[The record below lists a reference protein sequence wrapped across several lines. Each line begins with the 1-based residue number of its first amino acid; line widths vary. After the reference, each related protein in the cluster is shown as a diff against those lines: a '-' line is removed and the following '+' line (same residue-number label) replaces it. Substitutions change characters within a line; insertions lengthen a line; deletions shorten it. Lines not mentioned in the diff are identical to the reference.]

1 VHTRSTNVRKI
12 GTAAAAVTGAAAL
25 VLLSGAPGVAATPVA
40 QASATAVS
48 LTVGGQP
55 ADSGTFRVQNDG
67 TSQSAT
73 GSNSPAVTALGGQ
86 SLVKAGT
93 LAQDATTRVTDGRG
107 YSQACAGLAGQG
119 ATVAAVG
126 DSGTC
131 LSPGQAVT
139 IGAGSIDLSRLQ
151 IVSSSL
157 FQGVDAQLQGQLA
170 PLVQPLTSALQTGL
184 TQAVGQLGLAVNL
197 DLGAVQSS
205 CTAGPGTAD
214 GTARLA
220 GARAYVQVG
229 GQQVD
234 LVNLPADPA
243 PNTKVVGDLGDV
255 AALVENAVR
264 TQLTTVLGNLPGGIA
279 LPIGVDQTAVLN
291 NALGSLGEQL
301 KPLQDNV
308 LDITLNQQTRP
319 AADQIEVTALDVALL
334 PVAQQ
339 QFGVTAFDLEVGT
352 SVCGPSGEVAAEAP
366 AAPAATPS
374 PTPTRTPQ
382 APPKVPT
389 SVPAGLASADEPAS
403 SHWGGLLAI
412 AGLAV
417 AGVGAVGSAVRSAT
431 SRS

>member
-1 VHTRSTNVRKI
+1 MKRVGTT
-12 GTAAAAVTGAAAL
+12 TAAVAGAAAL

-40 QASATAVS
+40 QASATALS
-48 LTVGGQP
+48 LTLGGQP
-55 ADSGTFRVQNDG
+55 ADSGTYRVQNDG

-73 GSNSPAVTALGGQ
+73 GSNAPALTALGGQ
-86 SLVKAGT
+86 SLIKAGT

-126 DSGTC
+126 DGATC

-139 IGAGSIDLSRLQ
+139 INAGNIDLSRLQ
-151 IVSSSL
+151 IVSSGL
-157 FQGVDAQLQGQLA
+157 LQGFDQQTQTALQ
-170 PLVQPLTSALQTGL
+170 PLLQPLTSALQTGL
-184 TQAVGQLGLAVNL
+184 TQALSQLGLAVNL

-220 GARAYVQVG
+220 GARAFVQVG

-243 PNTKVVGDLGDV
+243 PNTHVVGALGDV
-255 AALVENAVR
+255 AALIENAVR
-264 TQLTTVLGNLPGGIA
+264 TQLTTVLGNLPGGLA

-291 NALGSLGEQL
+291 NALSTLGQQL
-301 KPLQDNV
+301 QPLQDNV
-308 LDITLNQQTRP
+308 IDVTLNKQTRP
-319 AADQIEVTALDVALL
+319 AADQIEVTALDVAVL

-339 QFGVTAFDLEVGT
+339 QFGVTAFDLKIGT
-352 SVCGPSGEVAAEAP
+352 SACGPSGEVAFEAP

-389 SVPAGLASADEPAS
+389 SVPAGLASADQPAS
-403 SHWGGLLAI
+403 SHWGGLLAV
-412 AGLAV
+412 AGLLV
-417 AGVGAVGSAVRSAT
+417 AGIGAVGSVVRSAT
-431 SRS
+431 SKG

>member
-1 VHTRSTNVRKI
+1 
-12 GTAAAAVTGAAAL
+12 

-40 QASATAVS
+40 QASASALS

-55 ADSGTFRVQNDG
+55 ADSGTYRVQNDG

-73 GSNSPAVTALGGQ
+73 GSNSPALTVLGGQ
-86 SLVKAGT
+86 SLIKAGT

-107 YSQACAGLAGQG
+107 YAQACAGLAGQG
-119 ATVAAVG
+119 ATVAAAG
-126 DSGTC
+126 DSATC
-131 LSPGQAVT
+131 LTPGQAVT
-139 IGAGSIDLSRLQ
+139 INAGNIDLSRLQ
-151 IVSSSL
+151 IVSSGL
-157 FQGVDAQLQGQLA
+157 LQGFDAQTQTALQ
-170 PLVQPLTSALQTGL
+170 PLLQPLTSALQTGL
-184 TQAVGQLGLAVNL
+184 TQALSQLGLAVNL

-205 CTAGPGTAD
+205 CTSGPGTAD

-234 LVNLPADPA
+234 LLNLPADPA
-243 PNTKVVGDLGDV
+243 PNTHVVGDLGDV
-255 AALVENAVR
+255 AALIENAVR

-291 NALGSLGEQL
+291 NALSTLGQQL

-319 AADQIEVTALDVALL
+319 AADQIEVTALDVSVL

-339 QFGVTAFDLEVGT
+339 QFGVTAFDLKVGT
-352 SVCGPSGEVAAEAP
+352 SACGPSGEVVAEAP
-366 AAPAATPS
+366 AAPATTKPS

-389 SVPAGLASADEPAS
+389 SVPAGLESAPVTDSGASR
-403 SHWGGLLAI
+403 WGGLLAVG
-412 AGLAV
+412 GLLV
-417 AGVGAVGSAVRSAT
+417 AGVGVVAGAAR
-431 SRS
+431 REG